1 MQTNM
6 ISETAKK
13 NTKHLLSENVVSAH
27 KFDYSKAHIK
37 FVMYMF
43 YPIPQGTVLLKDL
56 RKT

>member
-1 MQTNM
+1 M

-43 YPIPQGTVLLKDL
+43 YPIPKGTVLLKDL